1 MRHAFCSFGLVLAV
15 LLALGSTC
23 CETEWAED
31 IEDEAEDFGWY
42 DEKPSPRIRIEE
54 DPQENGIKKEN
65 TSAGDVFRSAF
76 FMMPFLFI
84 IIALLALAS
93 LSPFTFFSKNQ

>member
-65 TSAGDVFRSAF
+65 TSAEEQADKNPKPHSAVYLVLE
-76 FMMPFLFI
+76 PGPV
-84 IIALLALAS
+84 IIAPQNAQRTNS
-93 LSPFTFFSKNQ
+93 